1 MPYNACVWCSKIVT
15 VKELP
20 KKGYDTVCS
29 KECHQKELAFRR
41 LNSNEQIGLQNYRD
55 HGVNPNH
62 RGKRNG
68 TPPLR

>member
-1 MPYNACVWCSKIVT
+1 MHYTACVYCNKLVR

-20 KKGYDTVCS
+20 QKGYDTVCS
-29 KECHQKELAFRR
+29 KECHQKELDFRR
-41 LNSNEQIGLQNYRD
+41 RNSDEQIGLRNYRD